1 MSQSNQRRFR
11 AVNPTLGKA
20 PKLGPF
26 PADQVFPWAAIC
38 LISYWVAKLVFG
50 LSWLWTGVIAA
61 WGISTWWILTGSRS
75 WKFLSKFLPTPIWV
89 RGYGRYRRVIV
100 QKAEGFYEPT
110 SQLKK
115 SRK

>member
-1 MSQSNQRRFR
+1 MSQSNNRRFR

-26 PADQVFPWAAIC
+26 PADQIFPWAAIC
-38 LISYWVAKLVFG
+38 LMSYWVAKLVFG

-61 WGISTWWILTGSRS
+61 WGISTWWVLTGSRS

-89 RGYGRYRRVIV
+89 RGYGRYRRVLGNV
-100 QKAEGFYEPT
+100 RSHSQS

-115 SRK
+115 YRR